1 MVTKPRLGEILA
13 SAEPEFSN
21 DVSNDRL
28 AMLMFVKPLPSPII
42 ILPLP
47 TTKLLPVSNKPPL
60 TFKEPVIVVGTFISN
75 PLVSEIS
82 ATADPDS
89 ILSIF
94 RSSNASGGILNSPLP
109 SPSYLDAVIGTFT
122 LNCCSVITA
131 KAEPVKILSNSKS
144 SIASGGMLNNPL
156 PSPLYTPSIVTDP
169 DTLIDPV
176 NWEPLIGD
184 VTINDSPFAT
194 DAVAL
199 PLAIK
204 GDAAATTFCNCEP
217 SPINVKALTLPLTS
231 TEPVNS
237 EPNCDPVAGV
247 ITLKS
252 NPFATDAVTL
262 PLAINA
268 AISDNSAITPVN

>member
-1 MVTKPRLGEILA
+1 
-13 SAEPEFSN
+13 
-21 DVSNDRL
+21 
-28 AMLMFVKPLPSPII
+28 
-42 ILPLP
+42 
-47 TTKLLPVSNKPPL
+47 
-60 TFKEPVIVVGTFISN
+60 
-75 PLVSEIS
+75 
-82 ATADPDS
+82 
-89 ILSIF
+89 
-94 RSSNASGGILNSPLP
+94 
-109 SPSYLDAVIGTFT
+109 
-122 LNCCSVITA
+122 
-131 KAEPVKILSNSKS
+131 
-144 SIASGGMLNNPL
+144 MLNNPL

-262 PLAINA
+262 PLAITGD
-268 AISDNSAITPVN
+268 ISDNSAITPVNCEPSPINENALTLPLTSTDPVNSEPNSEPVAGVITLKSNPFATDAVTLPLAINADISDNSAITPVS